1 MQVWDDPRL
10 DGRTHVLG
18 ASKILEKQLCQLARK
33 RKAAAPFMRFLYNT
47 WLYLDVLSS
56 LSSGE
61 DPYALKFYS
70 SSMSPPPS
78 PAIIPGT
85 SPSGEENF
93 SFRNEV
99 DSLLGCAGDLFPLIA
114 RMSQVC
120 NRLNDKI
127 ITLSEI
133 QFIEDAIHV
142 RDELLA
148 WKPPGISNLQE
159 SSDIHCSLDDIVT
172 TAEVYRLS
180 SLLHLY
186 RAFPPLGKD
195 IQNLADQ
202 ILNSLLLIPI
212 DSGSLC
218 IHIWPLMAA
227 GCEHSELYKRELV
240 LQRFEVVREKLK
252 VANVDQVIDLL
263 LEVWKRRDAGDLN
276 AGWASLARERDWH
289 LLLG

>member
-18 ASKILEKQLCQLARK
+18 ASKILEKQLRQLARK
-33 RKAAAPFMRFLYNT
+33 RKPAAPFMRFLYNT

-85 SPSGEENF
+85 SPSGEEQF
-93 SFRNEV
+93 SLRNEI

-114 RMSQVC
+114 RMSKVC
-120 NRLNDKI
+120 NRLNDKV

-133 QFIEDAIHV
+133 QYIEDAIHV

-148 WKPPGISNLQE
+148 WKPPGTIIFKNLPTYIVLSTIS
-159 SSDIHCSLDDIVT
+159 SA

-180 SLLHLY
+180 CLTTFVPSL
-186 RAFPPLGKD
+186 
-195 IQNLADQ
+195 
-202 ILNSLLLIPI
+202 ST
-212 DSGSLC
+212 SG
-218 IHIWPLMAA
+218 
-227 GCEHSELYKRELV
+227 
-240 LQRFEVVREKLK
+240 
-252 VANVDQVIDLL
+252 
-263 LEVWKRRDAGDLN
+263 
-276 AGWASLARERDWH
+276 ERYSKSR
-289 LLLG
+289 